1 MGNNT
6 RYQIIAE
13 QIAVAFRSGKFS
25 PGMKLPLVR
34 AVMREHGVALAT
46 AVRAYKSLEEIGMIV
61 GERGRGTFVRDT
73 SVPRSDALVQQPWAS
88 GMTDLGFSYPALPG
102 QDALLREGLRELA
115 LSGDLDALLQAT
127 PQGGSPYYRETA
139 ARHLRNRGIRVAGSQ
154 VLITNGAQ
162 HGLSI
167 TVSALLEP
175 GDVLAVD
182 ALTYPGMK
190 ALAKLHRLEIEALP
204 LSRGFSD
211 IDALGELC
219 TRRRVRA
226 FYCMPTIQ
234 NPLGSVMP
242 ARERQKLATL
252 AEKHDFLII
261 EDGAYA
267 FLAERAP
274 RPVQVLA
281 PERTIYVSGLSK
293 SFASGLRVGYVVAPP
308 SLVSALEQSIRVSI
322 WSTPSLNVA
331 LSCRWIESGMIDTLE
346 ERKRRDARQRQALAK
361 KILRHGSASLCCAGA

>member
-1 MGNNT
+1 
-6 RYQIIAE
+6 
-13 QIAVAFRSGKFS
+13 
-25 PGMKLPLVR
+25 
-34 AVMREHGVALAT
+34 
-46 AVRAYKSLEEIGMIV
+46 
-61 GERGRGTFVRDT
+61 
-73 SVPRSDALVQQPWAS
+73 
-88 GMTDLGFSYPALPG
+88 
-102 QDALLREGLRELA
+102 
-115 LSGDLDALLQAT
+115 
-127 PQGGSPYYRETA
+127 
-139 ARHLRNRGIRVAGSQ
+139 